1 MEDFEA
7 QLARAAAP
15 DTRDV
20 LGAIGLVDQTLT
32 TPTGTTLYHHAC
44 GRQSLD
50 ADAPPL
56 DADST
61 VSLGS
66 AGKFLT
72 HIAALQLVEHGL
84 VGLDDPVSTLLPELD
99 ALPLI
104 SRSSPFA
111 ARPPATKITLRHLLT
126 HTSGLSTH
134 DDPAVQSYLAAGGA
148 MPTPAP
154 DAHPIVRATSLP
166 LTFNPG
172 TGFAYGHSIH
182 WAQLLVARA
191 APSGNFIRHMQ
202 THVFDVLNM
211 RTATFGP
218 RDREDVWH
226 RRLRMVERAAADG
239 SLVEADDATQGL
251 TCSVRDVGAAL
262 ADLLAPAPRLLSRRD
277 LVDLL
282 FEPQFA
288 AGSGAL
294 RDLRGEKD
302 NYAFCAG
309 RDNYAFCAGRDD
321 YAFCAGRMGDGGEEL
336 GVNWSAAGLVVED
349 DVLRLSGMPRGTV
362 AWEGMPNVMWAV
374 NREKGVAAFF
384 ATQLVPNGDERANR
398 LAVAFMR
405 GAWGTFGSS

>member
-1 MEDFEA
+1 MDKFEA
-7 QLARAAAP
+7 QLARATAP
-15 DTRDV
+15 DTSDV
-20 LGAIGLVDQTLT
+20 LGAIGLAIDGKGAV
-32 TPTGTTLYHHAC
+32 LYHHAC

-50 ADAPPL
+50 TDAPPL

-72 HIAALQLVEHGL
+72 HIAALQLVERGL

-104 SRSSPFA
+104 SPSSPFA

-126 HTSGLSTH
+126 HTGGLSTH

-148 MPTPAP
+148 MPIPAP
-154 DAHPIVRATSLP
+154 DAHPIVRAMSLP
-166 LTFNPG
+166 LIFNPG

-182 WAQLLVARA
+182 WTQLLVARA
-191 APSGNFIRHMQ
+191 TSSGNFIQHMQ

-218 RDREDVWH
+218 RDRPDVWR

-251 TCSVRDVGAAL
+251 TCSVRDMGAAL
-262 ADLLAPAPRLLSRRD
+262 ADLLAPAPRLLARRD

-288 AGSGAL
+288 AGSDAL

-309 RDNYAFCAGRDD
+309 R
-321 YAFCAGRMGDGGEEL
+321 MGDGVEEL
-336 GVNWSAAGLVVED
+336 GVNWSVAGLVVED

-405 GAWGTFGSS
+405 AAWETFGPS